1 MKKYCLMLSAALL
14 AASTLCAQQK
24 PGTFSIT
31 PKVGITV
38 SNFSGKTPVTAA
50 YAIASAIDPTGGL
63 APVTPDNLPKV
74 GAIMFNDNKSKVGF
88 TVGAEAQYQFTDVFG
103 LSVGAFFTQ
112 QGAKYDTKGFTT
124 EDNGVRVS
132 FADDLKLQLN
142 SVTIPVL
149 ANAYV
154 WKGLAVKAG
163 LQPEF
168 AVSKKVKGD
177 MTVSYQG
184 QTATTALGDADNLR
198 TFSLSL
204 PVGISYEYKNIVADF
219 RYSIGLTDQSK
230 NGDTYAGSN
239 SSSSV
244 RNSTFALTLGYK
256 FPL

>member
-1 MKKYCLMLSAALL
+1 MKKQLSLMAAALI
-14 AASTLCAQQK
+14 AAAPLYAQQK
-24 PGTFSIT
+24 AGTFSIT
-31 PKVGITV
+31 PKVGMTV
-38 SNFSGKTPVTAA
+38 SNFSSKTPVTTA
-50 YAIASAIDPTGGL
+50 YAVVPYIETTGGL
-63 APVTPDNLPKV
+63 TPVNPDDMPKV

-88 TVGAEAQYQFTDVFG
+88 TVGAEAQYQFTDVLG
-103 LSVGAFFTQ
+103 LTVGAFFTQ

-142 SVTIPVL
+142 SIIIPVL

-154 WKGLAVKAG
+154 WKGLAVKVG

-184 QTATTALGDADNLR
+184 QATTASLGDASNLR

-204 PVGISYEYKNIVADF
+204 PVGIGYEYKNIVADF
-219 RYSIGLTDQSK
+219 RYNFGLTDLHK
-230 NGDTYAGSN
+230 DGDAYAGTG
-239 SSSSV
+239 SSSST

-256 FPL
+256 FQL